1 MPAKDERKTCGCV
14 RASVASDAYAND
26 LENQRL
32 VLSDCEQVFEDAG
45 SEASWNRSL
54 DRDSVNVWAAG
65 LGSM

>member
-1 MPAKDERKTCGCV
+1 M
-14 RASVASDAYAND
+14 SVTNDAYAND

-45 SEASWNRSL
+45 SGASWNRSL
-54 DRDSVNVWAAG
+54 ERDSVNVWAAG